1 VTSVSLRGRPGGFTS
16 GTGTLNVRERV
27 HRVYAYRRIL
37 ALLVRRDLKV
47 RYAGS
52 ALGYVWTVL
61 DPLLMTLVYFVVFT
75 QIFGRTAGPEF
86 KPYVLYLITGQ
97 LPWFWFSGAVSSTAK
112 ALRSESQMVRS
123 SNVPREL
130 WVLRTVLSKGME
142 YIFGLPILVAFAL
155 AYWTGPNKYILLLPL
170 AWLLEITLL
179 LGIGL
184 ILAPLTVLVKD
195 VSRIIPVVLRIF
207 FYMSPVL
214 YSTSRLPTNLQ
225 FVYQFN
231 PTVGFLELSHAAF
244 FPAAIEGHTAFIWH
258 SVLWSV
264 GVLAIGIFVFAR
276 LERAVLKEI

>member
-16 GTGTLNVRERV
+16 GTGTLNLRERV
-27 HRVYAYRRIL
+27 QRVYAYRRIL
-37 ALLVRRDLKV
+37 GLLVRRDLKV

-75 QIFGRTAGPEF
+75 QIFHRTAGPEF
-86 KPYVLYLITGQ
+86 KPYVLYLVTGQ
-97 LPWFWFSGAVSSTAK
+97 LPWFWFSGAVLATTK

-130 WVLRTVLSKGME
+130 WVLRVVMSKGME
-142 YIFGLPILVAFAL
+142 YLFGLPILAIFAL
-155 AYWTGPNKYILLLPL
+155 AYLTGPNKYLVLLPL
-170 AWLLEITLL
+170 SWLLEITLL
-179 LGIGL
+179 TGIGM

-195 VSRIIPVVLRIF
+195 VNRIVPVVLRIF

-214 YSTSRLPTNLQ
+214 YSVSRLPENLQ

-231 PTVGFLELSHAAF
+231 PTTGFLELSHAAF
-244 FPAAIEGHTAFIWH
+244 FPAAVDGHWDFIWH
-258 SVLWSV
+258 SALWAV